1 MQIIK
6 LNAIDST
13 NNYLKQLLT
22 DTALEDFCVVTTKH
36 QTKGKGQVG
45 AKWYSEKNK
54 NLTISV
60 LKKKPSIRLPYHF
73 FLNVLV
79 SLSIVKTL
87 EYYKVP
93 KLAIKWPNDILS
105 DHHKVSGILIE
116 NIIKSNKIDYSVIG
130 IGLNVNQELFE
141 GLPKVSSMKSILG
154 TPIDKDELLH
164 KLIKNIQTYFEL
176 YAEKGEDVLNA
187 VYESYLFR
195 KDKPSTFELPDHSLF
210 TGIIRGVTDL
220 GKLCVQMED
229 ATKEFDLKALKLLY

>member
-22 DTALEDFCVVTTKH
+22 DTALEDLCVVTTKH

-60 LKKKPSIRLPYHF
+60 LKKKPSIRLPYDF
-73 FLNVLV
+73 FLYVLV

-105 DHHKVSGILIE
+105 DHYKVSGILIE
-116 NIIKSNKIDYSVIG
+116 NIIKSNIIDCSVIG

-187 VYESYLFR
+187 VYES
-195 KDKPSTFELPDHSLF
+195 
-210 TGIIRGVTDL
+210 
-220 GKLCVQMED
+220 
-229 ATKEFDLKALKLLY
+229 